1 MYNIKILIAASLLS
15 LAAAPAVN
23 ADKLVIMHTND
34 THSHIDPQE
43 EDGLGGVAR
52 RKVLIDSVRAA
63 HPGHSLLVDAGDVV
77 QGTLFF
83 NIYKGELEEKMMNAL
98 GYDIRILGNHEFDNG
113 MEALAE
119 NLETSDAELLAANY
133 QTIGTPLQGLF
144 LPYTIH
150 QFDGKR
156 IAFIP
161 VNLNPAGMI
170 AANHTEGMGYL
181 DAIETANNLAWF
193 VKNIE
198 QADMV
203 VALTHI
209 GYSVSNEPDDVE
221 LANASR
227 YIDVIIGG
235 HSHTAINPE
244 SDKSV
249 PHILKNAD
257 GRDVLVAQSGGAG
270 KYLGEITIDLDNIS
284 ALPVSR
290 LLRVDSRLDSRLD
303 PSVEAIIA
311 PYRENVNRL
320 NKKVITKTNR
330 FLERD
335 DDELLNF
342 VTDFVK
348 VRGNQLA
355 DNVDFAIFNKG
366 GLRHSL
372 LKGNVTEGELITL
385 MPFFNKI
392 QVIDVTGD
400 NLAQVFDIMTH
411 TNGNGVSG
419 DVDVKYDPNLKKCI
433 SITIDGKPLD
443 PNRTYRIA
451 TIDYLSDGGD
461 YMTPLRN
468 HELVAGSD
476 QLLYE
481 DFLDYL
487 TVGPGK
493 GKSIS
498 GSAKK
503 RMDPIQ

>member
-1 MYNIKILIAASLLS
+1 MHNIKFLIVSSLLS
-15 LAAAPAVN
+15 LAVAPPVN

-43 EDGLGGVAR
+43 EDGLGGISR

-63 HPGHSLLVDAGDVV
+63 HPGHSLLVDAGDAV

-83 NIYKGELEEKMMNAL
+83 NIYKGELEEKLMNAL

-113 MEALAE
+113 MEMLAE
-119 NLETSDAELLAANY
+119 NLATSDAELLAANY

-144 LPYTIH
+144 MPYTIH

-170 AANHTEGMGYL
+170 AANHTEGMGYI

-203 VALTHI
+203 IALTHI
-209 GYSVSNEPDDVE
+209 GYSVGNEPDDVE
-221 LANASR
+221 LANASKD
-227 YIDVIIGG
+227 IDVIIGG

-244 SDKSV
+244 NDQSV
-249 PHILKNAD
+249 PYLIKNAD
-257 GRDVLVAQSGGAG
+257 SRDVLVAQSGRCG

-284 ALPVSR
+284 ALPVSK

-320 NKKVITKTNR
+320 NKKVVTKTNR

-348 VRGNQLA
+348 TRGSQLA
-355 DNVDFAIFNKG
+355 DGVDFAILNKG

-372 LKGNVTEGELITL
+372 LKGDVTEGELITL

-392 QVIDVTGD
+392 EVIDVTGD
-400 NLAQVFDIMTH
+400 NLAQVFDIMTY
-411 TNGNGVSG
+411 TNGNGVSEE
-419 DVDVKYDPNLKKCI
+419 VDIKYDPNLKKCT

-443 PNRTYRIA
+443 PNRTYRVA

-468 HELVAGSD
+468 HKFVAGSE

-481 DFLDYL
+481 DFLDYM
-487 TVGPGK
+487 TSGAGK
-493 GKSIS
+493 GKHIS

-503 RMDPIQ
+503 RMSPL